1 MIETERLVLRPVRL
15 EDGAAMVRLLADD
28 EAGVRMTERLPWPM
42 TREAARDWLA
52 LRLGPGEHAFAISP
66 KAVGGMV
73 GVIGFRLEG
82 EVAGFGYWLGAGFR
96 GRGLAT
102 EALLAGLGHARAL
115 GARRAVAET
124 FLDNLASQVVLAKA
138 GFGAVGE
145 AERAVSTRV
154 GTQRLRRFATA
165 LSPASDVERV
175 SHKQSLSLPRDRI
188 GRSV

>member
-15 EDGAAMVRLLADD
+15 EDDAAMVRLLADD

-42 TREAARDWLA
+42 TQEAARGWLA
-52 LRLGPGEHAFAISP
+52 LRLGPREHALTISP

-82 EVAGFGYWLGAGFR
+82 EAAGFGYWLGAGFR

-102 EALLAGLGHARAL
+102 EALLVGLGHARAL

-124 FLDNLASQVVLAKA
+124 FLDNLASQRVLTKA
-138 GFGAVGE
+138 GFAAAGE
-145 AERAVSTRV
+145 VERAVSTRV
-154 GTQRLRRFATA
+154 GTQRLRRFAAA

-175 SHKQSLSLPRDRI
+175 SHKQSF
-188 GRSV
+188 